1 MSKNNNIDSNT
12 NSLACQE
19 CSGMCENIN
28 SCDISNSGEVCSGNC
43 GDCEMVDYLD
53 VDEFD
58 DFEGEWVE
66 MSYRRFVEKSLEFRH
81 SQLGE

>member
-28 SCDISNSGEVCSGNC
+28 SCGMNPEN
-43 GDCEMVDYLD
+43 CEMVDYLD